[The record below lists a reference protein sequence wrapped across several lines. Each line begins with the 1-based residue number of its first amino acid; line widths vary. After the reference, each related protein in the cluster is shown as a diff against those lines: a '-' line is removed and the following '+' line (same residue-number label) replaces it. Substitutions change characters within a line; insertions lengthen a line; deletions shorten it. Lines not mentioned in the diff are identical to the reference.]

1 MRSGLGNAQ
10 PSDAE
15 LLSRVVGRDP
25 AALRT
30 LHDRHAP
37 WILARLRRRCFDDDV
52 VFDALQDTFVAVWR
66 NAESWSGAGDPA
78 AWLWGIASRRLIGV
92 QRHRSSWDPASP
104 TLDMADPGDET
115 GAVAERLRLDV
126 AVGNL
131 DPDLRDAVM
140 VTYVEG
146 LSVAEAS
153 TVLAIPAGTVKTR
166 LMRARKR
173 LKGELE

>member
-1 MRSGLGNAQ
+1 
-10 PSDAE
+10 
-15 LLSRVVGRDP
+15 
-25 AALRT
+25 
-30 LHDRHAP
+30 
-37 WILARLRRRCFDDDV
+37 
-52 VFDALQDTFVAVWR
+52 
-66 NAESWSGAGDPA
+66 
-78 AWLWGIASRRLIGV
+78 
-92 QRHRSSWDPASP
+92 
-104 TLDMADPGDET
+104 MADPGDET
-115 GAVAERLRLDV
+115 GAVAERLRLDE

>member
-1 MRSGLGNAQ
+1 MRSRLGGAR

-15 LLSRVVGRDP
+15 LLSRVAGRDP
-25 AALRT
+25 DALRT
-30 LHDRHAP
+30 LHARHAP

-66 NAESWSGAGDPA
+66 NADSWSGAGDPA

-92 QRHRSSWDPASP
+92 QRHRMRWDPASP
-104 TLDMADPGDET
+104 SLDRADPRDEA
-115 GAVAERLRLDV
+115 GAVAERLRLDE
-126 AVGNL
+126 AVGSL
-131 DPDLRDAVM
+131 DPDLRDAVLA
-140 VTYVEG
+140 TYVDG

-153 TVLAIPAGTVKTR
+153 AVLAIPTGTVKTR
-166 LMRARKR
+166 LMRARRR